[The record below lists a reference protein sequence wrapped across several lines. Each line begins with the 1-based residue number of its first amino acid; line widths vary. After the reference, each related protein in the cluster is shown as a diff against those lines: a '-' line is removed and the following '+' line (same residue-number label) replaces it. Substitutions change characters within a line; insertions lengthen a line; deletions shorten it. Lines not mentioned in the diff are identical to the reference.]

1 MTYSQAKENLKLF
14 TMTAAR
20 TVWAK
25 DKPAQRQAINEYTE
39 GLCLDINRLA
49 MREQISEAKAR
60 QLCQWLHLYAA
71 KLHP

>member
-1 MTYSQAKENLKLF
+1 MTYQQAKENLKAF
-14 TMTAAR
+14 TMHAAR
-20 TVWAK
+20 TVWVN
-25 DKPAQRQAINEYTE
+25 DKPAQRAAINDYTDS
-39 GLCLDINRLA
+39 LCHDINRMA